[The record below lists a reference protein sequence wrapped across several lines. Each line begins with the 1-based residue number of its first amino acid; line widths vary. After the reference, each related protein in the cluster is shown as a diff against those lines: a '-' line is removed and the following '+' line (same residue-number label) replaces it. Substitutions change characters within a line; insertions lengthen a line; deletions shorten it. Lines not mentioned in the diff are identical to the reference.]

1 MKYCAKCNN
10 SYNDD
15 SLSFCLECGS
25 PLLGGGSFSSEAK
38 TEVMNQPLT
47 ANVQSKP
54 TVQQQNV
61 YTQQPISTPQYP
73 SGAGVAAAAKP
84 SRAGL
89 FLSLISIFFTFG
101 GILLFVF
108 GLGLA
113 AYEVQ
118 TEIVGAVVLVAMFIP
133 MLGTFFGL
141 IALYRAFRSRDGK
154 GAKGFAVIAIILNLL
169 YVAGFIALM
178 LLGAV
183 SNYMNGKYS

>member
-15 SLSFCLECGS
+15 TLAFCLECGS
-25 PLLGGGSFSSEAK
+25 PLMQGGSFSNAK
-38 TEVMNQPLT
+38 TEVMNQPVT

-54 TVQQQNV
+54 TAAGQNI
-61 YTQQPISTPQYP
+61 YTQQPISNPQYP
-73 SGAGVAAAAKP
+73 SGTGAVAAKP

-89 FLSLISIFFTFG
+89 LLSLISIFFTFG
-101 GILLFVF
+101 GILLFIL

-113 AYEVQ
+113 ANGIQ
-118 TEIVGAVVLVAMFIP
+118 DEIVGVVIIVAMFIP
-133 MLGTFFGL
+133 AVGTLFGL

-154 GAKGFAVIAIILNLL
+154 GAKGFAVIAIVLNLL